1 VAAVMSDQLDD
12 EILAV
17 LTEPFEDAAGMA
29 GSTTTPSLSFSRPGP
44 QGWVVR
50 MVFGAMLVVAAL
62 VIGAAEAAVG
72 LIAAILA
79 GRRRT

>member
-1 VAAVMSDQLDD
+1 
-12 EILAV
+12 
-17 LTEPFEDAAGMA
+17 
-29 GSTTTPSLSFSRPGP
+29 
-44 QGWVVR
+44 

-79 GRRRT
+79 GRRARKRG